1 MTANKPNP
9 MKTDPADTT
18 ILEECYWQTLGIVR
32 SARRF
37 AESNRAGHQPTSL
50 PHKPGRM
57 MRRSAADTES
67 ETTRLIY
74 SRVSFT

>member
-1 MTANKPNP
+1 
-9 MKTDPADTT
+9 MKTEPADTI

-32 SARRF
+32 SARSF
-37 AESNRAGHQPTSL
+37 AESNGAGHRPRSL

-57 MRRSAADTES
+57 MTRSPADTES